1 MAFTVLK
8 NFNTTQLYNNVI
20 YFPLFTPAES
30 VSIKKYKKFEVHV
43 NKEKTQYSYVMTVLC
58 CFVPYYL
65 GPFSPNIIDYN
76 DLQTS
81 ERLVKKNVHR
91 LIFGLPNILKNLN
104 KPKSRITI
112 IPALAYEE
120 YTCIYQNVL
129 VKLWTY
135 FISKSVN
142 SIDDINALWFFF
154 WQRTLFLIKI
164 WIYLL

>member
-1 MAFTVLK
+1 
-8 NFNTTQLYNNVI
+8 
-20 YFPLFTPAES
+20 
-30 VSIKKYKKFEVHV
+30 
-43 NKEKTQYSYVMTVLC
+43 MTVLC
-58 CFVPYYL
+58 CFVPYCL

-81 ERLVKKNVHR
+81 QRLVKKNVHR

-129 VKLWTY
+129 VKL
-135 FISKSVN
+135 
-142 SIDDINALWFFF
+142 
-154 WQRTLFLIKI
+154 
-164 WIYLL
+164 